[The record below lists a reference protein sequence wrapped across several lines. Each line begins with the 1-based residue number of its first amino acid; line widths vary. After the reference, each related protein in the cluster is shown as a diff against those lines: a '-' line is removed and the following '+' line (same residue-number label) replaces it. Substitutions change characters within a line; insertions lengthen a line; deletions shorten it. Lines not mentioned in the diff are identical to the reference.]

1 MEYMNEGELI
11 LAYTYDDIYSNLR
24 KYLLHKNFDKFI
36 ETLDYLLTFK
46 K

>member
-1 MEYMNEGELI
+1 MDFMNEGELI
-11 LAYTYDDIYSNLR
+11 LAYTYDDIYYDLR
-24 KYLLHKNFDKFI
+24 NYLRDGDQNKFI